1 MLSIHCVTHLAVFR
15 FEIVCLE
22 KSFTVYQADTCR
34 QAHRTNEAN
43 FTCPLGYQTSIF
55 TFPRST
61 VVCPGQW
68 NLGFFLPCMTY
79 YQSFLSFNCIISE
92 CGQLSLH
99 MKSTAEVLCYRL
111 RFSHEFVTQH
121 CLLLIIRDSEWNE
134 QIMLISKRAR
144 ML

>member
-22 KSFTVYQADTCR
+22 KSFTVYQAETCR
-34 QAHRTNEAN
+34 QAHRTTEAN
-43 FTCPLGYQTSIF
+43 FTCPLRYQTSIF

-79 YQSFLSFNCIISE
+79 DQSFLSFNCIISE

-99 MKSTAEVLCYRL
+99 MKNTRL
-111 RFSHEFVTQH
+111 LKYMLQVKIFTWICDTTLFVADYQRFRVKWT
-121 CLLLIIRDSEWNE
+121 NNVN
-134 QIMLISKRAR
+134 
-144 ML
+144 